1 MVNPGDALTRGRR
14 FELHAPA
21 KSTVF
26 VGALVVL
33 LACYIVWPTLLIII
47 NSFNTSTLPQD
58 PFSFGLDNWRT
69 AFSKPGIFKAIWHTV
84 LLWVLYTGISFPVA
98 VFIAWSLARLPMPRS
113 YTLEFM
119 FWVSFMMPTIA
130 VTTGWIMLL
139 DPNLGFINILAR
151 KLPFID
157 LYLFDIFSIPG
168 IVWVHLMSSAIS
180 GKVMLLTPA
189 FRNMDSTM
197 EEASRMAGA
206 STLQTMLRVT
216 LPVMTPILIVVFAL
230 NTVRLFESFEIEQ
243 LMGVR
248 FNFFVYSTKLFSLIR
263 DEVPQWGQAT
273 ALGSITLIMI
283 AILLPLQRWMIGRRN
298 FETVTGRFRPGLV
311 DIGAWRWVVFG
322 FIVALLFFLTIAPF
336 FSLLLGS
343 FMNRI
348 GYFQL
353 TPIFTFEHWT
363 FVFRDA
369 QFWIGIKTTL
379 VLAFSTALISPI
391 LFSIFAYILVRT
403 KWRFRAALETMIW
416 MSAAIPGILS
426 SIGLLWLILGTE
438 IAGVRPFVP
447 IYGTI
452 YALIIVVILQGK
464 LTGTTFIKGVF
475 VQLGSELEEASRI
488 AGAGWVRTYLRIW
501 MPLIMPTL
509 ILLGTFNFV
518 LAAST
523 TSSII
528 LLSQVG
534 TKTLSILALELS
546 SPGLGMREE
555 AGVVTI
561 FIIMMT
567 VGVAL
572 VARRF
577 GLQVGVRHDAR
588 ARDAA
593 RQGVSG
599 GTPAPAPAGSRAAL
613 PSTDMR

>member
-1 MVNPGDALTRGRR
+1 MANTSEAIARR
-14 FELHAPA
+14 RPLPEVHAPS
-21 KSTVF
+21 KSTFF
-26 VGALVVL
+26 VGLLVL
-33 LACYIVWPTLLIII
+33 LLAGYVGYPTLLILV
-47 NSFNTSTLPQD
+47 NSFNTSPLPSD
-58 PFSFGLDNWRT
+58 PVNWGLENWRI
-69 AFSKPGIFKAIWHTV
+69 AFTKPGILLAVWHTV
-84 LLWVLYTGISFPVA
+84 LLWGLYTGISFPVA
-98 VFIAWSLARLPMPRS
+98 VFIAWSLARLPIPGS

-130 VTTGWIMLL
+130 VATGWIMLL
-139 DPNLGFINILAR
+139 DPNLGFINIFAR
-151 KLPFID
+151 RLPFVDRYI
-157 LYLFDIFSIPG
+157 FDIFSVSG

-189 FRNMDSTM
+189 FRNMDATM

-206 STLQTMLRVT
+206 STLKTMMRVT

-243 LMGVR
+243 LLGVR

-263 DEVPQWGQAT
+263 DETPQWGQAT
-273 ALGSITLIMI
+273 ALGSITLLMI

-311 DIGAWRWVVFG
+311 DIGRWRWVVFAS
-322 FIVALLFFLTIAPF
+322 IVTIIFLLTIAPF
-336 FSLLLGS
+336 FSLLFGS
-343 FMNRI
+343 FMSRI

-353 TPIFTFEHWT
+353 GYTFDHWIFIFQDE
-363 FVFRDA
+363 
-369 QFWIGIKTTL
+369 QFWIGIRTTL
-379 VLAFSTALISPI
+379 ILAFSTAFISPI

-403 KWRFRAALETMIW
+403 KWRFRGTLETMIW

-426 SIGLLWLILGTE
+426 SVGLLWVVLGPLPLL
-438 IAGVRPFVP
+438 GFRPFVP

-452 YALIIVVILQGK
+452 YLLVIVVILQGK

-475 VQLGSELEEASRI
+475 VQLGSELEESSRI
-488 AGAGWVRTYLRIW
+488 SGAGWVKTYLFIW

-546 SPGLGMREE
+546 SPGLGFREE

-561 FIIMMT
+561 VIIAMT

-572 VARRF
+572 VARKF
-577 GLQVGVRHDAR
+577 GLALGVRHDAR
-588 ARDAA
+588 SRDAA
-593 RQGVSG
+593 RQGVAQTEGTTEQSVG
-599 GTPAPAPAGSRAAL
+599 GR
-613 PSTDMR
+613 

>member
-1 MVNPGDALTRGRR
+1 MAGLGIATRRVSW
-14 FELHAPA
+14 FQAHKPD

-26 VGALVVL
+26 VGALVVF
-33 LACYIVWPTLLIII
+33 LAGYVVYPTLLILI
-47 NSFNTSTLPQD
+47 NSFNIAGHPQE
-58 PFSFGLDNWRT
+58 PFNFGLDNWVV
-69 AFSKPGIFKAIWHTV
+69 AFTKPGILIAIWHTV
-84 LLWVLYTGISFPVA
+84 LLWFLYTGISFPVA
-98 VFIAWSLARLPMPRS
+98 VLISWSLARLPIPGT
-113 YTLEFM
+113 YTLEFL
-119 FWVSFMMPTIA
+119 FWVSFMMPAIA
-130 VTTGWIMLL
+130 VATGWIMLM
-139 DPNLGFINILAR
+139 DPNLGFINKLLI

-157 LYLFDIFSIPG
+157 KGPFNIFSIPG
-168 IVWVHLMSSAIS
+168 IVWVQLMSHAIS

-206 STLQTMLRVT
+206 STFKTMIKVT

-230 NTVRLFESFEIEQ
+230 NTVRLFESFEIEY
-243 LMGVR
+243 LLGVR

-283 AILLPLQRWMIGRRN
+283 AILLPLQRWMTGRRN
-298 FETVTGRFRPGLV
+298 FETITGKFKPGLI
-311 DIGAWRWVVFG
+311 DIGWWRWVIFGAIIFLVF
-322 FIVALLFFLTIAPF
+322 LLTLAPF
-336 FSLLLGS
+336 FSLILGS

-353 TPIFTFEHWT
+353 TPVFTTEHWR
-363 FVFRDA
+363 FVFNDST
-369 QFWIGIKTTL
+369 FWIGIKTTL
-379 VLAFSTALISPI
+379 ILAFSTAFVSPI

-403 KWRFRAALETMIW
+403 KWRFRATLETMIW

-426 SIGLLWLILGTE
+426 SIGLLWAILGTN
-438 IAGVRPFVP
+438 IGGWRPFVP
-447 IYGTI
+447 IYATI
-452 YALIIVVILQGK
+452 YALIIVVVLQGK

-475 VQLGSELEEASRI
+475 IQLGSELEEASRI
-488 AGAGWVRTYLRIW
+488 SGAGWVKTYIRVWL
-501 MPLIMPTL
+501 PLIMPTL

-528 LLSQVG
+528 LLSSVG

-577 GLQVGVRHDAR
+577 GLQLGVRHDAR
-588 ARDAA
+588 SRDAA
-593 RQGVSG
+593 RQGAA
-599 GTPAPAPAGSRAAL
+599 APAAAATTEL
-613 PSTDMR
+613 ASTS

>member
-1 MVNPGDALTRGRR
+1 MHQPD
-14 FELHAPA
+14 
-21 KSTVF
+21 KSTIF
-26 VGALVVL
+26 VGSLVVF
-33 LACYIVWPTLLIII
+33 LAGYVLYPTILIVS
-47 NSFNTSTLPQD
+47 NSFNLALSPRD
-58 PFSFGLDNWRT
+58 PFDFGFDNWVD
-69 AFSKPGIFKAIWHTV
+69 AFTKPGIFTAIWHTV
-84 LLWVLYTGISFPVA
+84 LLWALYTFISFPLA
-98 VFIAWSLARLPMPRS
+98 VLISWSLARMPIPGS
-113 YTLEFM
+113 YTLEFL
-119 FWVSFMMPTIA
+119 FWVSFMMPAIA
-130 VTTGWIMLL
+130 VATGWIMLM
-139 DPNLGFINILAR
+139 DPNLGFINKLLV

-157 LYLFDIFSIPG
+157 KGPFNIFSIPG
-168 IVWVHLMSSAIS
+168 IVWVQLMSHAIS

-206 STLQTMLRVT
+206 STFKTMIKVT

-243 LMGVR
+243 LLGVR
-248 FNFFVYSTKLFSLIR
+248 FNFYVYSTKLFSLIR
-263 DEVPQWGQAT
+263 AETPEWGQAT

-283 AILLPLQRWMIGRRN
+283 GILLPLQRWITGRRN
-298 FETVTGRFRPGLV
+298 FETITGKFKPGLI
-311 DIGAWRWVVFG
+311 DIGMWRWAIFGAIVFLV
-322 FIVALLFFLTIAPF
+322 FLLTLAPF
-336 FSLLLGS
+336 LSLILGS

-353 TPIFTFEHWT
+353 TPIFTTEHWS

-369 QFWIGIKTTL
+369 QFWGGIKTTL
-379 VLAFSTALISPI
+379 ILAFSTALISPI

-403 KWRFRAALETMIW
+403 KWRFRATLESLIW
-416 MSAAIPGILS
+416 LSAAIPGILS
-426 SIGLLWLILGTE
+426 SIGLLWAILGTNF
-438 IAGVRPFVP
+438 GGYRPFVP

-452 YALIIVVILQGK
+452 YALIIVVVLQGK

-475 VQLGSELEEASRI
+475 IQLGSELEEASRI
-488 AGAGWVRTYLRIW
+488 SGAGWVKTYIRVWL
-501 MPLIMPTL
+501 PLIMPTL

-528 LLSQVG
+528 LLSGPG

-546 SPGLGMREE
+546 SPGLGLREE

-577 GLQVGVRHDAR
+577 GLSLGVRHDAR
-588 ARDAA
+588 SKDAA
-593 RQGVSG
+593 RQGKKAAADAADD
-599 GTPAPAPAGSRAAL
+599 TEPATSAN
-613 PSTDMR
+613 

>member
-1 MVNPGDALTRGRR
+1 MEMANFGDILTERTAKIR
-14 FELHAPA
+14 FTKPD

-26 VGALVVL
+26 VGALVVF
-33 LACYIVWPTLLIII
+33 LAAYVLYPTLLILV
-47 NSFNTSTLPQD
+47 NSFNESALPQD
-58 PFSFGLDNWRT
+58 PFDFGFGNWVD
-69 AFSKPGIFKAIWHTV
+69 AFTKPGIMTAIWHTV
-84 LLWVLYTGISFPVA
+84 LLWGLYTGISFPVA
-98 VFIAWSLARLPMPRS
+98 VLISWSLARMPIPGS
-113 YTLEFM
+113 YTLEFL
-119 FWVSFMMPTIA
+119 FWVSFMMPAIA
-130 VTTGWIMLL
+130 VTTGWIMLM
-139 DPNLGFINILAR
+139 DPNLGFINKLLI

-157 LYLFDIFSIPG
+157 SGPFNIFSVPG
-168 IVWVHLMSSAIS
+168 IVWVQLMSHAIS

-206 STLQTMLRVT
+206 STFKTMIKVT

-243 LMGVR
+243 LLGVR

-263 DEVPQWGQAT
+263 DETPQWGQAT

-283 AILLPLQRWMIGRRN
+283 AILLPLQRWMTGRRN
-298 FETVTGRFRPGLV
+298 FETITGKFKPGLI
-311 DIGAWRWVVFG
+311 DIGKWRWVIWGSIVFLV
-322 FIVALLFFLTIAPF
+322 FLLTLAPF
-336 FSLLLGS
+336 FSLILGS

-353 TPIFTFEHWT
+353 TPIFTLDHWR
-363 FVFRDA
+363 FVFRDE

-379 VLAFSTALISPI
+379 VLAFSTAFISPI
-391 LFSIFAYILVRT
+391 LFSVFAYILVRT
-403 KWRFRAALETMIW
+403 KWRFRATLESLIW
-416 MSAAIPGILS
+416 LSAAIPGILS
-426 SIGLLWLILGTE
+426 SIGLLWAILGTN
-438 IAGVRPFVP
+438 IGGWRPFVP

-452 YALIIVVILQGK
+452 YALVIVVILQGK

-475 VQLGSELEEASRI
+475 IQLGSELEEASRI
-488 AGAGWVRTYLRIW
+488 SGAGWVKTYVRIW
-501 MPLIMPTL
+501 LPLIMPTL

-528 LLSQVG
+528 LLSSVG
-534 TKTLSILALELS
+534 TKTLSILALEFS
-546 SPGLGMREE
+546 SPGLGLREE

-577 GLQVGVRHDAR
+577 GLSLGVRHDAR
-588 ARDAA
+588 SKDAA
-593 RQGVSG
+593 RQGKKG
-599 GTPAPAPAGSRAAL
+599 DAADTEPAT
-613 PSTDMR
+613 STR